1 MVLLLKRHSL
11 PFIVEHTFFVNC
23 TKEYFI
29 IFLPNKILKIGQIV
43 DKPQISKDLLIKV
56 DSTITIHYHKEC
68 LGKFI
73 KHLFLSAKAWIN
85 NQVRTVDETLCN
97 GEVILC
103 TKEKR
108 FTIEK
113 KTEPH
118 QLILILEFFDVHD
131 LIKLLQAL
139 QSHMLFGVWSS
150 PEEKVT
156 IERFVAKFIE
166 SKNTTD
172 IISVFKSL
180 DVNVVKEELGKD
192 LDRFHN
198 DLLYNQIKQNLDLLK
213 LYINLSIFNEKKK
226 KANSKETQT
235 GAELTLQN
243 SINNEENSLIP
254 SENLPQVIKISND
267 Q

>member
-1 MVLLLKRHSL
+1 MVLKRHYL
-11 PFIVEHTFFVNC
+11 PFIVEHIFFVNC

-43 DKPQISKDLLIKV
+43 DKPSKDLLIKVDIKV
-56 DSTITIHYHKEC
+56 DSTITIHCHKEC
-68 LGKFI
+68 LGKFL

-85 NQVRTVDETLCN
+85 NQVRTVNETLCN

-103 TKEKR
+103 TKEKS
-108 FTIEK
+108 FTIVK
-113 KTEPH
+113 KTTSH
-118 QLILILEFFDVHD
+118 QLILEFLDVHD
-131 LIKLLQAL
+131 LRNLLQAL

-172 IISVFKSL
+172 IKNVFKSL

-192 LDRFHN
+192 LDRFHK
-198 DLLYNQIKQNLDLLK
+198 DSLYNQISQNLELLQ
-213 LYINLSIFNEKKK
+213 LYINLSIFNQKKK
-226 KANSKETQT
+226 RANSKETQT
-235 GAELTLQN
+235 GTELTLQN
-243 SINNEENSLIP
+243 SINNQENILIP
-254 SENLPQVIKISND
+254 SKNPPQDIISAD

>member
-1 MVLLLKRHSL
+1 MVLLLKRHYL
-11 PFIVEHTFFVNC
+11 PFIVEHIFFVNC

-43 DKPQISKDLLIKV
+43 DKPSKDLLIKVDIKV
-56 DSTITIHYHKEC
+56 DSTITIHCHKEC
-68 LGKFI
+68 LGKFL

-85 NQVRTVDETLCN
+85 NQVRTVNETLCN

-103 TKEKR
+103 TTEKS
-108 FTIEK
+108 FTIVK
-113 KTEPH
+113 KTT
-118 QLILILEFFDVHD
+118 LILEFLDVAD
-131 LIKLLQAL
+131 LRKLLQAL

-172 IISVFKSL
+172 IINVFKSL
-180 DVNVVKEELGKD
+180 DVNVVKEALGKD
-192 LDRFHN
+192 LDRLHK
-198 DLLYNQIKQNLDLLK
+198 DSLYHQISQNLELLQ

-226 KANSKETQT
+226 KTNSKETQT

-243 SINNEENSLIP
+243 SINNQENSLIP
-254 SENLPQVIKISND
+254 SENLPQVIITSAD

>member
-1 MVLLLKRHSL
+1 MVLLLKRHYL
-11 PFIVEHTFFVNC
+11 PFIVEHKFFVNC

-43 DKPQISKDLLIKV
+43 KKPSKDLLIKV
-56 DSTITIHYHKEC
+56 DIKVNSTITIHCHKEC
-68 LGKFI
+68 LGKFL

-85 NQVRTVDETLCN
+85 NQVRTVNETLCN

-103 TKEKR
+103 TTEKS
-108 FTIEK
+108 FTIVK
-113 KTEPH
+113 KTT
-118 QLILILEFFDVHD
+118 LILEFLDVAD
-131 LIKLLQAL
+131 LRKLLQAL

-172 IISVFKSL
+172 IINVFKSL
-180 DVNVVKEELGKD
+180 DVNFVKEALGKD
-192 LDRFHN
+192 LDRLHKN
-198 DLLYNQIKQNLDLLK
+198 SLYNQISQNLELLQ

-226 KANSKETQT
+226 KTNSKETQT

-243 SINNEENSLIP
+243 SINNQENSLIP
-254 SENLPQVIKISND
+254 SENLPQVIITSAD

>member
-1 MVLLLKRHSL
+1 MVLKRHYL
-11 PFIVEHTFFVNC
+11 PFIVEHIFFVNC

-43 DKPQISKDLLIKV
+43 DKPSKDLLIKVDIKV
-56 DSTITIHYHKEC
+56 DSTITIHCHKEC
-68 LGKFI
+68 LGKFL

-85 NQVRTVDETLCN
+85 NQVRTVNETLCN

-103 TKEKR
+103 TKEKS
-108 FTIEK
+108 FTIVK
-113 KTEPH
+113 KTTSH
-118 QLILILEFFDVHD
+118 QLILEFLDVHD
-131 LIKLLQAL
+131 LRNLLQAL

-172 IISVFKSL
+172 IKNVFKSL

-192 LDRFHN
+192 LDRFHK
-198 DLLYNQIKQNLDLLK
+198 DSLYNQISQNLELLQ
-213 LYINLSIFNEKKK
+213 LYINLSIFNQKKK
-226 KANSKETQT
+226 RANSKETQT
-235 GAELTLQN
+235 GTELTLQN
-243 SINNEENSLIP
+243 SINNQENSLIP
-254 SENLPQVIKISND
+254 SENLPQVIITSADD

>member
-1 MVLLLKRHSL
+1 MVLLLKRHRL
-11 PFIVEHTFFVNC
+11 PFIVEHKFFVNC

-43 DKPQISKDLLIKV
+43 EKPSKDLLIKV
-56 DSTITIHYHKEC
+56 DSTITIHCHKEC
-68 LGKFI
+68 LGKFL

-85 NQVRTVDETLCN
+85 NQVRTVNETLCN

-103 TKEKR
+103 TKEKS
-108 FTIEK
+108 FTIVK
-113 KTEPH
+113 KTKSH
-118 QLILILEFFDVHD
+118 QLILILEFLDVHD

-180 DVNVVKEELGKD
+180 DVNVVKEALGKD
-192 LDRFHN
+192 LDRLHK
-198 DLLYNQIKQNLDLLK
+198 DLLYNQISQNLELLK

-243 SINNEENSLIP
+243 SINNQKNILIP
-254 SENLPQVIKISND
+254 SKILHRI
-267 Q
+267 

>member
-1 MVLLLKRHSL
+1 MVLKRHYL
-11 PFIVEHTFFVNC
+11 PFIVEHIFFVNC

-43 DKPQISKDLLIKV
+43 DKPSKDLLIKV
-56 DSTITIHYHKEC
+56 DSTITIHCHKEC
-68 LGKFI
+68 LGKFL
-73 KHLFLSAKAWIN
+73 KHLLLSAKAWIN
-85 NQVRTVDETLCN
+85 NQVRTVNETLCN

-103 TKEKR
+103 TKEKS
-108 FTIEK
+108 FTIVK
-113 KTEPH
+113 KTTSH
-118 QLILILEFFDVHD
+118 QLILEFLDVHD
-131 LIKLLQAL
+131 LRKLLQAL

-172 IISVFKSL
+172 IINVFKSL
-180 DVNVVKEELGKD
+180 DVNVVKEALGKD
-192 LDRFHN
+192 LDRL
-198 DLLYNQIKQNLDLLK
+198 DKDSLYNQISQNLELLQ

-226 KANSKETQT
+226 KTNSKETQT
-235 GAELTLQN
+235 GTELTLQN
-243 SINNEENSLIP
+243 SINNQENSLIP
-254 SENLPQVIKISND
+254 SENLPQVIIASADD

>member
-1 MVLLLKRHSL
+1 MVLLLKRHHL
-11 PFIVEHTFFVNC
+11 PFIVEHIFFVNC

-43 DKPQISKDLLIKV
+43 DKPSKDLIIKVDIKV
-56 DSTITIHYHKEC
+56 DSTITIHCHKEC
-68 LGKFI
+68 LGKFL

-85 NQVRTVDETLCN
+85 NEVRTVNETLCN
-97 GEVILC
+97 GEVIIC
-103 TKEKR
+103 TTEKS
-108 FTIEK
+108 FTIVK
-113 KTEPH
+113 KTT
-118 QLILILEFFDVHD
+118 LILEFLDVHD
-131 LIKLLQAL
+131 LRKLLQKL

-172 IISVFKSL
+172 IKNVFKSL
-180 DVNVVKEELGKD
+180 DVNVVKEALGKD
-192 LDRFHN
+192 LDRRHK
-198 DLLYNQIKQNLDLLK
+198 DSLYHQISQNLELLQ
-213 LYINLSIFNEKKK
+213 LYIHLSIFNEKKK
-226 KANSKETQT
+226 NVTNSKETQT

-243 SINNEENSLIP
+243 SINNQENSLIP
-254 SENLPQVIKISND
+254 SENVPQLIITSAD

>member
-1 MVLLLKRHSL
+1 M
-11 PFIVEHTFFVNC
+11 
-23 TKEYFI
+23 
-29 IFLPNKILKIGQIV
+29 KIGQIV
-43 DKPQISKDLLIKV
+43 DKPSKDLLIKVDIKV
-56 DSTITIHYHKEC
+56 DSTITIHCHKEC
-68 LGKFI
+68 LGKFL

-85 NQVRTVDETLCN
+85 NQVRTVNETLCN

-103 TKEKR
+103 TTEKS
-108 FTIEK
+108 FTIVK
-113 KTEPH
+113 KTT
-118 QLILILEFFDVHD
+118 LILEFLDVAD
-131 LIKLLQAL
+131 LRKLLQAL

-172 IISVFKSL
+172 IINVFKSL
-180 DVNVVKEELGKD
+180 DVNVVKEALGKD
-192 LDRFHN
+192 LDRLHK
-198 DLLYNQIKQNLDLLK
+198 DSLYHQISQNLELLQ

-226 KANSKETQT
+226 KTNSKETQT

-243 SINNEENSLIP
+243 SINNQENSLIP
-254 SENLPQVIKISND
+254 SENLPQVIITSAD